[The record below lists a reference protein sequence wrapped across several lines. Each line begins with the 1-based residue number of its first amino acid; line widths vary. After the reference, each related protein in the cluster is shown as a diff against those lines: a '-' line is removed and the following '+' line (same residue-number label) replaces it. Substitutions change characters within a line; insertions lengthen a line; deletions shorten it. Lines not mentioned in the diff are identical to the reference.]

1 MKSTKQYEVH
11 SKGNVKTEA
20 CVAGGIMWVLRR
32 SWRLRR
38 QISLDYYTIPPATQA
53 IKTAM
58 GLVSKTT
65 TLQVLHA
72 FLSMSQGH
80 PTTVS
85 S

>member
-1 MKSTKQYEVH
+1 MKSTKQYEVD
-11 SKGNVKTEA
+11 SKGNV
-20 CVAGGIMWVLRR
+20 
-32 SWRLRR
+32 
-38 QISLDYYTIPPATQA
+38 
-53 IKTAM
+53 KTAM

-65 TLQVLHA
+65 TPQVLHA